1 MKINDLVPV
10 TIAGQVV
17 AQATVREMSD
27 GTATLV
33 VPATLVVMAVRTEL
47 ALETPAA
54 DTTGTETII
63 TGVDRAGQSAEPVE
77 TASAPVVDAAA
88 VDSSVESVEPF
99 ADNIQPPA
107 TDTVI
112 SPVTTN
118 GPVDGIAALPVESPI
133 EP

>member
-17 AQATVREMSD
+17 AQATVREMSE

-47 ALETPAA
+47 AFETPAA

-77 TASAPVVDAAA
+77 TTSAPVVDAAA
-88 VDSSVESVEPF
+88 VDGSVESVEPF
-99 ADNIQPPA
+99 ADNIQPPS
-107 TDTVI
+107 TDTVVP
-112 SPVTTN
+112 PVTTN
-118 GPVDGIAALPVESPI
+118 GPVENNEVMDVGSAE
-133 EP
+133 